1 MSDWQLVHL
10 VFVKVLFF
18 KPFRLLHFFDG
29 GNGYTHE
36 MTLEWCLRAGI
47 WLSYA
52 YGFSSPVA
60 GARTSYIVEY
70 GCKYNHLDEVNHSQH
85 VLSAPHRGGEGVLG
99 YMATCKSWR
108 AHSGIGPAPAHEP
121 EAAPLRPLRAPAS

>member
-10 VFVKVLFF
+10 AFVKVLFF

-70 GCKYNHLDEVNHSQH
+70 GCKYNNLDEVNHSQH
-85 VLSAPHRGGEGVLG
+85 VLSAPHIVSLVRSPSATSSHSPHHRAANCRVLG
-99 YMATCKSWR
+99 
-108 AHSGIGPAPAHEP
+108 PQP
-121 EAAPLRPLRAPAS
+121 